1 MVVTLL
7 CEHGH
12 PLSCCRSHSPV
23 NTALPSPPLT
33 LSRYCTHY
41 CTHHKATLGEA
52 NHVEAIGELGVSLHD
67 LGELVHLLLHGGD
80 EGVEAIGDVD
90 GDSIGAW
97 VLLHHRLGQ

>member
-1 MVVTLL
+1 MLSHPLL
-7 CEHGH
+7 C
-12 PLSCCRSHSPV
+12 LV
-23 NTALPSPPLT
+23 TTALPSSHSLT
-33 LSRYCTHY
+33 RSHY
-41 CTHHKATLGEA
+41 STHHKATLGEA

-80 EGVEAIGDVD
+80 KGVEAIGDVD